1 MWQPMCWPKLK
12 AVGKFLLQGAFLLL
26 LTVGLELGGSTPVL
40 AGPFQQGVMAVENQA
55 YGAAVQAFT
64 AAIAQQDHVSAAYG
78 NRCLVNLWMNQLAG
92 AISDCTAAL
101 QFNADA
107 PQAYLNRGIAHYR
120 LGQYGAAQ
128 ADFTSHLQR
137 HPQAGLAYYNR
148 GLAVLALGDT
158 AAAIT
163 DYQQALIH
171 DEGMPDVAR
180 ADIYNDL
187 GVAYL
192 AQLQPAVAQAYLAQ
206 AIFLNQD
213 DPRAYFNHGCAC
225 HYRGDNSAAL
235 VSFEQALSL
244 DPTHAETYLNR
255 AMVRD
260 ELGDRAGTLADLRQ
274 AEHYFQQQGDAD
286 RTDAA
291 RELLIRFQRTAIAIG

>member
-12 AVGKFLLQGAFLLL
+12 AVGKSLLQGACLLL
-26 LTVGLELGGSTPVL
+26 LTVGLGLGGSAPAL
-40 AGPFQQGVMAVENQA
+40 AGPFQQGVTAVENQA

-64 AAIAQQDHVSAAYG
+64 GAIAQQDHVSAAYG
-78 NRCLVNLWMNQLAG
+78 NRCLVHLWMNQLEG

-120 LGQYGAAQ
+120 LGQYDEAQ
-128 ADFTSHLQR
+128 TDFTSHLQR
-137 HPQAGLAYYNR
+137 QPQAGLAYYNR
-148 GLAVLALGDT
+148 GLVTLALGDA
-158 AAAIT
+158 AAAIA

-171 DEGMPDVAR
+171 AEGMPDVTR

-192 AQLQPAVAQAYLAQ
+192 AQFQPAVAQAYLAQ

-225 HYRGDNSAAL
+225 HHRGDNLAAL
-235 VSFEQALSL
+235 ASFAQALAL
-244 DPTHAETYLNR
+244 DPTHAETYFNR

-274 AEHYFQQQGDAD
+274 AEHYFQQQGDTD
-286 RTDAA
+286 LTDAI
-291 RELLIRFQRTAIAIG
+291 REILIRFQRTAIAIG